1 VEILG
6 HLSALPYESPK
17 IFERQQ
23 KFKINRRNNT
33 NKQPKQ
39 QKRRKIIRKKLKQH
53 KTEEYAR
60 VVKLLKAK
68 ISHLISIVPIPLS
81 TW

>member
-1 VEILG
+1 MVVVVKILG
-6 HLSALPYESPK
+6 NLSTGTLPYESFK

-23 KFKINRRNNT
+23 KFKINRRKNT

-53 KTEEYAR
+53 KTEE
-60 VVKLLKAK
+60 KCM
-68 ISHLISIVPIPLS
+68 PE
-81 TW
+81 